1 MAKGRYPEIP
11 VGGRL
16 KFFIDQWKQITDD
29 KWVLSTMA
37 NGYKLEFQSLLPF
50 SGIRET
56 VVNANKQAILNLEIE
71 SLLQK
76 AVMEPVPFAQRLQG
90 LYSTFFLV
98 PKKSGDLRAVINLR
112 PLNQYLKTQHF
123 KMDTLK
129 TVLNLVKKDDWA
141 ISIDLKDAYFH
152 VLIHPKHRKYLR
164 FCIQGRAFQFR
175 ALAFGPKT
183 SPRVFTKI
191 VAVAAAHLKMQ
202 SIRLAVYLDDWL
214 ALNARRRFLLENREA
229 ILSLLSRLGFLINK
243 EKSNLVPTQDIIYI
257 GGRFCLDKGIV
268 MPTPER
274 IVKLRSA
281 VIALLGEKVSARQYL
296 QTLGL
301 MASCIEIIP
310 NARLQMRP
318 IQLHLLYWWK
328 PVSRDLEMIIPKSH
342 HLREHLSWWLQEA
355 NIVKGRSLSQ
365 IQASKIIATD
375 ASTQMW
381 GGNLDHQ
388 IIQGFWSEEQ
398 KELHINCL
406 ELEAVILTIKKLPST
421 I

>member
-1 MAKGRYPEIP
+1 MVKGRYPELP

-16 KFFIDQWKQITDD
+16 KFFIDQWKLITDD
-29 KWVLSTMA
+29 KWVLSTIA
-37 NGYKLEFQSLLPF
+37 NGYKLEFQNLPPF
-50 SGIRET
+50 SGIKET
-56 VVNANKQAILNLEIE
+56 HVNASNQAILNSEVE

-76 AVMEPVPFAQRLQG
+76 AAIEPVPFAQRQQG
-90 LYSTFFLV
+90 FYSTFFLV
-98 PKKSGDLRAVINLR
+98 PKKSGELRAVINLR

-129 TVLNLVKKDDWA
+129 TVFNLVKKGDWA

-152 VLIHPKHRKYLR
+152 ILVHRKHRKYLR
-164 FCIQGRAFQFR
+164 FCIQGKAYQFR

-191 VAVAAAHLKMQ
+191 VAVAAAHLRMQ

-214 ALNARRRFLLENREA
+214 ALNAKRRFLLKIREI
-229 ILSLLSRLGFLINK
+229 ILSLFSRLGFLVNK
-243 EKSNLVPTQDIIYI
+243 EKSNLIPTQDIVYI

-274 IVKLRSA
+274 IIKLRNA
-281 VIALLGEKVSARQYL
+281 VLALLGKEVTARQYL

-301 MASCIEIIP
+301 MASCLEIIP

-318 IQLHLLYWWK
+318 IQLHLLHWWK
-328 PVSRDLEMIIPKSH
+328 PVSRDLELLIPKSQ

-355 NIVKGRSLSQ
+355 NILKGRSLSQ

-375 ASTQMW
+375 ASNQM
-381 GGNLDHQ
+381 
-388 IIQGFWSEEQ
+388 
-398 KELHINCL
+398 
-406 ELEAVILTIKKLPST
+406 
-421 I
+421 